1 MNIILRNFSLSHFAS
16 LSRRVPLKATAAVLA
31 ASLALTAC
39 SMHEQRD
46 APEPLSEGQILQIMH
61 SLNTDEID
69 QAELAIRDSDNR
81 AVRDVAQHIL
91 RDHTESNE
99 RIKAQIESEEDLEE
113 STLNNALT
121 MQLTSTREEMSQLSG
136 TEFDCFYLTSQVE
149 QHELALDIVRSQLQ
163 PDAEETDVQSMLES
177 TEDWLGHHLEAAEQ
191 ARISLDECS

>member
-1 MNIILRNFSLSHFAS
+1 MNIILRNAS
-16 LSRRVPLKATAAVLA
+16 LSMFPSLSRFVPLKAATALLSATVLL
-31 ASLALTAC
+31 SAC
-39 SMHEQRD
+39 GTREQHD
-46 APEPLSEGQILQIMH
+46 GPEPLSEGQILQILH

-69 QAELAIRDSDNR
+69 QAELALRNSDNR

-91 RDHTESNE
+91 RDHTESNK
-99 RIKAQIESEEDLEE
+99 RIEAQIESEEDLEK

-121 MQLTSTREEMSQLSG
+121 MQLTSTREAMSQLSG

-177 TEDWLGHHLEAAEQ
+177 SEDWLGYHLEAAEQ
-191 ARISLDECS
+191 ARISLDECA